1 MRRITM
7 RDISKLFS
15 SSAVLRKSQPILIKL
30 QVASCTCTHR
40 SNCQENLL
48 GTGGSVLLHPSPPG
62 WSPAEGVMMIW
73 RKELSRTDR
82 NGDVEVWG
90 VVGPAHY
97 SIRNKTSRL
106 GRASQNG
113 SQVGFIAKSRLPL
126 NKTGI
131 PEEEISHLGLLHS
144 LGSLRNAAIGQR
156 GAAVDVSIPGQKTR
170 WTKYFSFVQAV

>member
-1 MRRITM
+1 M

-15 SSAVLRKSQPILIKL
+15 SSAVLRKSQPILIKS

-126 NKTGI
+126 NKQDWNPRGGNFS
-131 PEEEISHLGLLHS
+131 PWPLAFFGLSPQCCNWPTRSCRWCIHTWIENS
-144 LGSLRNAAIGQR
+144 LNKIFFICPSSL
-156 GAAVDVSIPGQKTR
+156 K
-170 WTKYFSFVQAV
+170 

>member
-30 QVASCTCTHR
+30 QVASSTCTHR

-62 WSPAEGVMMIW
+62 WSPAEGFMMIY

-106 GRASQNG
+106 GKSKWITSWFYCKVKASFKQDWNPRG
-113 SQVGFIAKSRLPL
+113 GNFSPWPLAFFGLSPQCCNWPTRSCRWCIHTWTKNSL
-126 NKTGI
+126 NKI
-131 PEEEISHLGLLHS
+131 FFICPSS
-144 LGSLRNAAIGQR
+144 L
-156 GAAVDVSIPGQKTR
+156 K
-170 WTKYFSFVQAV
+170 

>member
-1 MRRITM
+1 M

-15 SSAVLRKSQPILIKL
+15 SSAVLRKSQPILIKS

-73 RKELSRTDR
+73 RKQLSRSDR

-126 NKTGI
+126 NKQDWNPRGGNFS
-131 PEEEISHLGLLHS
+131 PWPLAFFGLSPQCCNWPTRSCRWCIHTWIENS
-144 LGSLRNAAIGQR
+144 LNKIFFICPSSL
-156 GAAVDVSIPGQKTR
+156 K
-170 WTKYFSFVQAV
+170 